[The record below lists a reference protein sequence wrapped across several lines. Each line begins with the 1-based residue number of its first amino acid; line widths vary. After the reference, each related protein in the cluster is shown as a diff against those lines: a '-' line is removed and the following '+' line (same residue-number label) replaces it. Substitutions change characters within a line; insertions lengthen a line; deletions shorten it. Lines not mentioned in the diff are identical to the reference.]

1 MQIEDKYLSLLNLL
15 IYDKRTG
22 MNGIIFDF
30 RISNYFNGILFSYN
44 AFMNRQH
51 SSQYIFVED
60 FEKGNVVFLLPYGI
74 KYMEKEIEEM
84 ASKHEKAIRDFFG
97 DKFREDMIMRIS
109 ENDRQKQIGY
119 FDTLARGLE
128 NWDTL
133 CDIKR
138 DKHED

>member
-1 MQIEDKYLSLLNLL
+1 MEIEDKYFSLLNLL

-22 MNGIIFDF
+22 MNGIISDL
-30 RISNYFNGILFSYN
+30 RIGNYLHGLLISYS
-44 AFMNRQH
+44 AFMNRQYH
-51 SSQYIFVED
+51 SQYIFVED
-60 FEKGNVVFLLPYGI
+60 FEKGNVVFLMPYGI
-74 KYMEKEIEEM
+74 KYMEKEMEEM

-109 ENDRQKQIGY
+109 EDDRQKQIRY
-119 FDTLARGLE
+119 FDNLTCGLE

-138 DKHED
+138 NEHED